1 VIKKQIECF
10 FFTKFGDRGYCYPQG
25 DNSVSSGSNKNNIA
39 VSPAGRETLGE
50 NVWLQRSTVKMLN
63 YKTLKSLLFYC
74 MSKLHEI

>member
-1 VIKKQIECF
+1 MF
-10 FFTKFGDRGYCYPQG
+10 FFLQNLAIEGIVTHKG
-25 DNSVSSGSNKNNIA
+25 DNSVSSGSKKNNIA